1 MTSHKSFFQALED
14 IRTIRWEINA
24 IAHGF
29 RLVHL
34 DPTADELKAL
44 SERLDEVVD
53 RLMEDHE
60 AERPRRG
67 GDIIS
72 SLLLKSI
79 EEDEARARG

>member
-1 MTSHKSFFQALED
+1 MTHKSFFQALED

-53 RLMEDHE
+53 RLMEVHE
-60 AERPRRG
+60 AERPKR
-67 GDIIS
+67 DDPMSIMLMS
-72 SLLLKSI
+72 SIKN
-79 EEDEARARG
+79 EARART